1 MGLVVATTSQSFFCL
16 MKIGSTPKATIH
28 VIKNISTTIFLTW
41 ENPNNVKKSRK
52 KRSKKNPKNQ
62 KRKSRKKR
70 SKEEL

>member
-1 MGLVVATTSQSFFCL
+1 M
-16 MKIGSTPKATIH
+16 GSTPKATIH